1 MTLRFLP
8 PLLLAGMV
16 GLVSFDAISARTTG
30 LANPNHIAA
39 AADEKPKR
47 DAADQLAELIAVVES
62 GEIEERELAMRA
74 LAEMGS
80 RAVPA
85 ITALSKKLSD
95 PDHAIRSAAIDA
107 LVAIGDRCVVPV
119 RGLLDSPSARTRAA
133 AAQVLGRL
141 KKLDLDDLTRL
152 ATDADPRVRAV
163 AVNTLATFGKPG
175 VPSLAKMLDD
185 PEVAVSVEAA
195 FALQTNRADASIAI
209 PRLARALARR
219 HLGVPAVEALS
230 AYGIEA
236 RQAVPA
242 IIRAH
247 PLGRAEHGFGD
258 VTEQALEHVGP
269 PREEDVPLL
278 CEHLVRNEEAR
289 MVVANSLGL
298 LGLKATSAADALEAA
313 AERSIKDYVSLKQG
327 PKLRPECDNTGRTR
341 MAAEHCATAVWDVTH
356 DAPRFFHLLERLT
369 IAAGE
374 PLEYS
379 RQHSRRA
386 LMDDLSTD
394 ARRLLETMLRHAD
407 VNVQQTALAA
417 VSDLGRKAEPL
428 KKAVLDLARGTDA
441 EVSHKA
447 IWALAAIG
455 PAAGTEAT
463 PILLAK
469 FREGVIPLGQFAGL
483 AGSLEIRSQEAQ
495 AILERGVNDKDHA
508 TAVACATALCIT
520 SNEPLRVARLVI
532 DTAGTER
539 FTNRDAIDSL
549 ARLKGG
555 EEVII
560 PFLVQQLAST
570 EDWTP
575 HEAMD
580 ALGDFGPRA
589 SGAIAPLKKL
599 FHAESPWMRLR
610 AAKAVF
616 LISGELTELEKQLV
630 ILFAKGDYS
639 DRHEAMKLIV
649 ELKSAGGKFVPHALA
664 ELRRSPP
671 DLAEEAIAALEAIG
685 TPEAVAG
692 LRKIAESSD
701 WLLRSRATRAL
712 EQLCNAW

>member
-8 PLLLAGMV
+8 PLLRAGMV
-16 GLVSFDAISARTTG
+16 GLVSFDAISVRTTG

-47 DAADQLAELIAVVES
+47 DAADQLADLIAVVEG

-74 LAEMGS
+74 LAELGS
-80 RAVPA
+80 RAAPA
-85 ITALSKKLSD
+85 IAALSKKLSD
-95 PDHAIRSAAIDA
+95 PDHATRSAAVDA

-119 RGLLDSPSARTRAA
+119 RGLLDSPMGRTRAA

-141 KKLDLDDLTRL
+141 KRLELDDLTRL

-163 AVNTLATFGKPG
+163 TANTLATLGKPG
-175 VPSLAKMLDD
+175 VQALANMLDD

-195 FALQTNRADASIAI
+195 LALQTNRSDASIAI
-209 PRLARALARR
+209 PRLARALARP

-236 RQAVPA
+236 SQAIPA

-258 VTEQALEHVGP
+258 VTEQALQHIGP

-278 CEHLVRNEEAR
+278 CESLVRNEEAR

-298 LGLKATSAADALEAA
+298 LGLKGKSAADALEAA
-313 AERSIKDYVSLKQG
+313 AERSIKDYVSLK
-327 PKLRPECDNTGRTR
+327 LRPECDNTGRTR
-341 MAAEHCATAVWDVTH
+341 LAAEHCATAVWDVTH
-356 DAPRFFHLLERLT
+356 DAPRFFHLLERLA

-374 PLEYS
+374 PIDY
-379 RQHSRRA
+379 SRRA
-386 LMDDLSTD
+386 LLADLP
-394 ARRLLETMLRHAD
+394 AGAAPLIETMLRHAD

-417 VSDLGRKAEPL
+417 VSDLGPKAEPL

-483 AGSLEIRSQEAQ
+483 AGSLEIRSQETQ
-495 AILERGVNDKDHA
+495 AILEGGVNDKDHE
-508 TAVACATALCIT
+508 TAVACARALCST

-532 DTAGTER
+532 DAAGTER
-539 FTNRDAIDSL
+539 FTNRNAMDSL
-549 ARLKGG
+549 ARLKDGD
-555 EEVII
+555 EVVI
-560 PFLVQQLAST
+560 PFLVRQLEST
-570 EDWTP
+570 EDWAP

-580 ALGDFGPRA
+580 VLGDLGPRA
-589 SGAIAPLKKL
+589 SGAIALLKKL
-599 FHAESPWMRLR
+599 LHAESPLIRLK

-616 LISGELTELEKQLV
+616 LISGEVAELEKQLV
-630 ILFAKGDYS
+630 AMFAKNECS
-639 DRHEAMKLIV
+639 DRYEAMKMVI
-649 ELKSAGGKFVPHALA
+649 ELERAGARFVPHVLA

-671 DLAEEAIAALEAIG
+671 DLAEEALTALEAIG
-685 TPEAVAG
+685 SEEAVAE
-692 LRKIAESSD
+692 LWKTTESSD
-701 WLLRSRATRAL
+701 WLLRSRAIRAQSRPA
-712 EQLCNAW
+712 E